1 MAAPRA
7 AFVEGGL
14 TVLFLVI
21 SAPRPERP
29 SEWAA
34 ARRKSWDW
42 WEPLQRKGIVKWY
55 HARVGRGAVA
65 LFDVE
70 SHEQLHELLNG
81 WSELIP
87 VALDVYPLIDIA
99 ASKKFLAAQVAAKPE
114 SKPRKR
120 R

>member
-1 MAAPRA
+1 MAQRRA
-7 AFVEGGL
+7 SPGGL

-21 SAPRPERP
+21 STPRPERP

-42 WEPLQRKGIVKWY
+42 WEPLKEKGIVKWY
-55 HARVGRGAVA
+55 YARVGRGAVA
-65 LFDVE
+65 LFDVA

-87 VALDVYPLIDIA
+87 VALEVYPLIDIA
-99 ASKKFLAAQVAAKPE
+99 ASKTFLASQLAAKAAP
-114 SKPRKR
+114 KTRNR